1 MASRAP
7 QSHTARVTF
16 RVERVMEVFMA
27 ARMTLTGLVLMIVVL
42 GFTAHAPAITPDEF
56 RLRSGA
62 DVVALCSTPASD
74 PLYTAAIHMCHGFGA
89 GAYQTIMAMTRHEK
103 LKAVVCPPDP
113 PPSRN
118 EAVRLFVQWANDN
131 PRYQA
136 EPLSISSGASSWRSF
151 RVTRSERAGRS
162 HAST

>member
-1 MASRAP
+1 MLEVHSWPGARR
-7 QSHTARVTF
+7 SHGGCSCA
-16 RVERVMEVFMA
+16 
-27 ARMTLTGLVLMIVVL
+27 IL
-42 GFTAHAPAITPDEF
+42 GFTTAAPAITLDEF

-74 PLYTAAIHMCHGFGA
+74 PLYTAAVHMCHGFGA

-136 EPLSISSGASSWRSF
+136 EPAVDF
-151 RVTRSERAGRS
+151 VGRFFL
-162 HAST
+162 AQFPCNPK